1 MEPSPNQDLSDA
13 LREISEFYTLSHDV
27 HRSNAYLNAAL
38 SIEAVRQEITSGVE
52 ARQLIP
58 YGIGKSIMAD
68 IDEFINTGKITRLDE
83 LRNKYSEYTNTV
95 KLFTQI
101 YGISIAKAT
110 RLYNQG
116 YRSLD
121 QLYGSNALTP
131 SEKLATK
138 YALQTSQKI
147 PRAEMDLANSVL
159 QDKLSPIQYV
169 IAGSYR
175 RLLASS
181 SDIDVLVNSGGNIT
195 MNDIINRLDG
205 LILTLAQG
213 ESSFAGIFI
222 YDDLN
227 AHRIDIILIQ
237 PEDWYTALLHFTG
250 SKHFN
255 RRVRQVAKERGLQLS
270 QHGLIELNTGRKY
283 DINSEEDVFNILGLP
298 YLKPE
303 QRI

>member
-1 MEPSPNQDLSDA
+1 MEGPNQDLSDA
-13 LREISEFYTLSHDV
+13 LREISEFYTLARDV

-38 SIEAVRQEITSGVE
+38 SIDAVRQEITSGIE

-68 IDEFINTGKITRLDE
+68 IDEYITTGKITRLDE

-101 YGISIAKAT
+101 YGVSISRAT
-110 RLYNQG
+110 KLYNQG
-116 YRSLD
+116 YRNLD
-121 QLYGSNALTP
+121 QLYDSNLLT
-131 SEKLATK
+131 SFEQLATK
-138 YALQTSQKI
+138 YVLQTSQKI
-147 PRAEMDLANSVL
+147 PRVEMDLVDSVL
-159 QDKLSPIQYV
+159 REKLNPIQYI

-175 RLLASS
+175 RKLASS
-181 SDIDVLVNSGGNIT
+181 SDIDVLINSDGVN
-195 MNDIINRLDG
+195 MNDVIARLDR
-205 LILTLAQG
+205 LVLTLAQG
-213 ESSFAGIFI
+213 ESSFAGIFV

-255 RRVRQVAKERGLQLS
+255 RRIRQTAKEQGLRLS
-270 QHGLIELNTGRKY
+270 QNALENVETGHKYVIE
-283 DINSEEDVFNILGLP
+283 SEEDVFNILGLP
-298 YLKPE
+298 YLPPE